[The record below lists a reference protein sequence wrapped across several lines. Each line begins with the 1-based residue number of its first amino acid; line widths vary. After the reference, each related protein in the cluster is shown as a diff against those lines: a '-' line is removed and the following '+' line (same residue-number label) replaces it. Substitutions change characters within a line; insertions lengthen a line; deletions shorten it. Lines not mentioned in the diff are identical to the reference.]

1 MKEHKAGVFKEKY
14 EIFIYQQSLL
24 TLNLVSSNVRTSEFN
39 GTSM

>member
-24 TLNLVSSNVRTSEFN
+24 TSWLFGVF
-39 GTSM
+39 